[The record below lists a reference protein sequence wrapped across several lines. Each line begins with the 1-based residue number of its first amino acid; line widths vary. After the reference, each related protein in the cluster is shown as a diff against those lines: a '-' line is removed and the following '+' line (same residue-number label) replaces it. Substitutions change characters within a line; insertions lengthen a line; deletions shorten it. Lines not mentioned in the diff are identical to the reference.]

1 MLIKRKR
8 GRPRKDP
15 NAPVVIRPKKEKVE
29 GRKRGRPPKNPIL
42 QDGGTAIAESP
53 LQDSLTSE
61 AVRQT
66 FAEYNMF
73 MRSVGSLSLREVAL
87 ELIKDLELDMAM
99 LSIGEQKYLH
109 IHKRKAII
117 ERIKRLL

>member
-1 MLIKRKR
+1 MIVKRKR

-15 NAPVVIRPKKEKVE
+15 NAPVVIKPKKEKVE
-29 GRKRGRPPKNPIL
+29 GRKRGRPPKNPIV
-42 QDGGTAIAESP
+42 QDDSAITESP
-53 LQDSLTSE
+53 LQDSLVSE

-66 FAEYNMF
+66 FAEYNIF
-73 MRSVGSLSLREVAL
+73 MRGVNTFSLQEVVL

-117 ERIKRLL
+117 ERMKQLL